1 MRYIG
6 NKTRLLD
13 FIRRSAESVGLV
25 GGSMHDAFSGTA
37 SVGRAFKEAGWRVA
51 SSDIMTYSYV
61 FQRAYVVTQRSPSF
75 AALRSGVADVRAA
88 LRSASFRDALAK
100 RHARLADTNGACIP
114 APTRALAAVAAYLS
128 SWLDPEPGFMTR
140 HYSPRGGRMYFTE
153 ENAGRIDAIRR
164 CLHEWRAAG
173 LIGDDEFFIL
183 LAALI
188 EAADRVANTAGVYAA
203 YIKSWQPNALRPL
216 TLAPL
221 SPIRGPR
228 GAQAHQADA
237 VTVAA
242 RLGPVDLIYVD
253 PPYNS
258 RQYAGYYHVPEIIAR
273 GWFDDEPAIAGKTG
287 LLAAREQRSDWCS
300 ARKVEA
306 ALTDLLEATHASHIL
321 LSYNTEGLLPEESM
335 LSILARFSADGHVR
349 RFTHRYRRYRADG
362 DASGRSFRA
371 GELREILYY
380 ARLRW
385 GGEGRRGSREQEAE
399 SRNCEGSGGRAGS
412 TKGSGGRVQGSGT
425 AHPAGHP
432 RASGD
437 PCDTAKHGSPL
448 SRG

>member
-6 NKTRLLD
+6 NKTRLLG
-13 FIRRSAESVGLV
+13 FIQRSAESVGLT
-25 GGSMHDAFSGTA
+25 GGSVHDAFSGTA

-61 FQRAYVVTQRSPSF
+61 FQRAYVVTQRSPTF
-75 AALRSGVADVRAA
+75 ANLRSGVGDVRTT
-88 LRSASFRDALAK
+88 LRSAPFRAALAK
-100 RHARLADTNGACIP
+100 RCVAMNRVNGASGP
-114 APTRALAAVAAYLS
+114 ARALATMAEYLS
-128 SWLDPEPGFMTR
+128 SWVEPEAGFMTR

-164 CLHEWRAAG
+164 RLHEWRAEG
-173 LIGDDEFFIL
+173 LIGDDEFFVL

-221 SPIRGPR
+221 PPVRGPR

-237 VTVAA
+237 ATAAA
-242 RLGPVDLIYVD
+242 RLGPVDLLYVD

-287 LLAAREQRSDWCS
+287 LLAAREQRSEWCS
-300 ARKVEA
+300 ARKVEG
-306 ALTDLLEATHASHIL
+306 ALTELLEATGARHIL
-321 LSYNTEGLLPEESM
+321 LSYNTEGLLAEEAM
-335 LSILARFSADGHVR
+335 LSILARFSADNHVR
-349 RFTHRYRRYRADG
+349 RFTPRYRRYRADG
-362 DASGRSFRA
+362 DDSGRSFRA

-380 ARLRW
+380 ARLR
-385 GGEGRRGSREQEAE
+385 GRGGRRR
-399 SRNCEGSGGRAGS
+399 
-412 TKGSGGRVQGSGT
+412 
-425 AHPAGHP
+425 
-432 RASGD
+432 
-437 PCDTAKHGSPL
+437 
-448 SRG
+448 